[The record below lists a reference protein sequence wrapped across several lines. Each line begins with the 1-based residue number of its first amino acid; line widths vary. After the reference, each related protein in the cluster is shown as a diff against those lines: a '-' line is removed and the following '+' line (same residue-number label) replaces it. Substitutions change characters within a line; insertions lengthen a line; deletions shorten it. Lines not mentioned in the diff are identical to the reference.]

1 MRQENTDEKLQ
12 KTGLKKFYQVSFV
25 LLIGLG
31 FFAVGW
37 LGGSG
42 RIAFMKS
49 GLSTQNSQLPAD
61 LNYASVEQL
70 YDALR
75 ESYDGKL
82 DQQTLLDGLK
92 DGLAGAADDAYTEY
106 MNADEAEELNAQL
119 NGSFDGIGAELD
131 KKDGEIII
139 VAPIKGFPAEREG
152 LRSGDIIA
160 AVDGQPTTDMSVT
173 DAVKKIRGQA
183 GTNVKLTIIRDGKSM
198 EFEITRESITVP
210 SVEHE
215 MLDGKIGYIR
225 ISRFSED
232 TSKLAREAAEDL
244 KQQGAKGVVLD
255 LRGNP
260 GGLLNASVDV
270 SSLWLED
277 GATVLEERRGG
288 ETIKTYKATGDA
300 VLQGVPTVV
309 LVDGGSASASEIVAG
324 ALSDNK
330 AATLMGEKTFGKG
343 SVQDI
348 VPLTAGGILK
358 VTIARWYT
366 PSGHNIDKE
375 GISPSEK
382 VTFDEKA
389 AKKDIDNQKE
399 TAIKY
404 LNR

>member
-1 MRQENTDEKLQ
+1 MRHENTEDKMQ
-12 KTGLKKFYQVSFV
+12 KTGLKKFYQVCFV

-42 RIAFMKS
+42 RIAFIKS
-49 GLSTQNSQLPAD
+49 GLSSQNDQLPAD
-61 LNYASVEQL
+61 LDYASVEQL

-92 DGLAGAADDAYTEY
+92 DGLASAADDAYTEY
-106 MNADEAEELNAQL
+106 MNVEDAEEFNAQL

-131 KKDGEIII
+131 KKDGEISI

-152 LRSGDIIA
+152 LQSGDIIA
-160 AVDGQPTTDMSVT
+160 AIDGQPTTGMSVT
-173 DAVKKIRGQA
+173 EAVKKIRGEA
-183 GTNVKLTIIRDGKSM
+183 GTNIKLTIIRDGKPI
-198 EFEITRESITVP
+198 EFEITRERITIP
-210 SVEHE
+210 SVEHD
-215 MLDGKIGYIR
+215 MLKGNIGYIR
-225 ISRFSED
+225 ISRFSDD
-232 TSKLAREAAEDL
+232 TTKLAREAAEDL
-244 KQQGAKGVVLD
+244 KKQGAESVILD

-260 GGLLNASVDV
+260 GGLLNASVEV
-270 SSLWLED
+270 SSLWLNE
-277 GATVLEERRGG
+277 GTTVLEERRGG
-288 ETIKTYKATGDA
+288 QTIKTYKATGDP
-300 VLQGVPTVV
+300 VLSGVPTVV

-348 VPLTAGGILK
+348 VPLTSGGILK

-375 GISPSEK
+375 GISPAEK
-382 VTFDEKA
+382 VEFDQKA
-389 AKKDIDNQKE
+389 AKKDIDNQKD
-399 TAIKY
+399 AALKY
-404 LNR
+404 LNQ